1 MALTDFGK
9 AVRKARIESEENLS
23 TMAEKLGTTAA
34 FLSGMETGRKKIS
47 QEWVEKIS
55 QFFEKAGHPIEDL
68 GKLAAAANGVTTFN
82 DRLSLQ
88 QKMLVAG
95 FAQSPFSAAQLKRI
109 AELFD
114 ELKQAQHKEK
124 E

>member
-9 AVRKARIESEENLS
+9 AVRKARIACDENLS
-23 TMAEKLGTTAA
+23 TMAEKLGTTAGY
-34 FLSGMETGRKKIS
+34 LSGLETGRKNIS
-47 QEWVEKIS
+47 PVWVEKIS
-55 QFFEKAGHPIEDL
+55 QFFEAAGHPIENL
-68 GKLAAAANGVTTFN
+68 RELADVANGVTTFN
-82 DRLSLQ
+82 DSLSLQ

-95 FAQSPFSAAQLKRI
+95 FAQSKFSIEQLTKI

-114 ELKQAQHKEK
+114 ELKQAQNKEK

>member
-9 AVRKARIESEENLS
+9 AVRKARIACDENLS
-23 TMAEKLGTTAA
+23 TMADKLGTTAG
-34 FLSGMETGRKKIS
+34 FLSGMETGRKRVS
-47 QEWVEKIS
+47 PEWVEKIS
-55 QFFEKAGHPIEDL
+55 QFFVKAGHPIEDL
-68 GKLAAAANGVTTFN
+68 KGLADAANGVTTFN
-82 DRLSLQ
+82 DSLSLQ

-95 FAQSPFSAAQLKRI
+95 FAQSPFSAEQLKRI

-114 ELKQAQHKEK
+114 ELKQAQQKEQ